1 MDLNIN
7 NIHFLVAL
15 FGEPKDVYYQANIE
29 KGIDTSG
36 IITLN
41 YGNFKAVLVG
51 AKDCKAPIMTSVQG
65 DQGCILLDTPAN
77 NVSNFQL
84 LKNDKRVFQYNE
96 QDGKHRMYFE
106 FVEFVK
112 IIDKK

>member
-1 MDLNIN
+1 M
-7 NIHFLVAL
+7 
-15 FGEPKDVYYQANIE
+15 
-29 KGIDTSG
+29 
-36 IITLN
+36 
-41 YGNFKAVLVG
+41 G

-112 IIDKK
+112 IIDKKDYQRAQDMMEKSLIAMTIATKARQSANVIFPADIN